1 MLASSSHVRLVPQWK
16 ITDTLAGRDLYR
28 SNHMLS
34 AGLSPMGRLAQLCL
48 AEPQKQLRWFQH
60 LSGQKNDEKS
70 LPINQA
76 EARL

>member
-16 ITDTLAGRDLYR
+16 ITDTLSGRDLYR

-34 AGLSPMGRLAQLCL
+34 AGLSPMGRL
-48 AEPQKQLRWFQH
+48 EPQKQLRWFQH
-60 LSGQKNDEKS
+60 LSGQKNEEKS